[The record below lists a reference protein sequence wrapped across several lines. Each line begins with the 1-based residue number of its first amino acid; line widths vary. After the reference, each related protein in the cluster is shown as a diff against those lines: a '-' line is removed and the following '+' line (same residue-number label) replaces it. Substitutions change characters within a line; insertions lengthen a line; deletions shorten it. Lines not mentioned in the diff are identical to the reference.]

1 MTRHSFV
8 VDDEEA
14 GVRLDKAIANQLGV
28 SRSVA
33 ASLESLVDGRTLPNS
48 TRLQTGQ
55 RIEVEFAE
63 KDPDVLQGQPVDFD
77 VRFEDPDIAVVSKP
91 PGLAVHPG
99 AGRID
104 TTLANGLLARWP
116 EITGVGEKSRPGIV
130 HRLDAGTSGLML
142 VALSARAYQA
152 LAEQIALHEV
162 ERGYLA
168 LVIGDVQPPTGKI
181 DAPIGRD
188 PRRRKRMAVIQGGRH
203 AITRYRAVAHYDAG
217 YSLVEV
223 ALETG
228 RTHQIRVHMAAIGHP
243 IAGDDTY
250 GGGRASKKLG
260 LHRPFLHSARIAF
273 NHPVTGERIEIA
285 EPLPPDLEVVLAAL
299 GEPGDER

>member
-14 GVRLDKAIANQLGV
+14 GERLDKTIAGQLGV
-28 SRSVA
+28 SRAVA
-33 ASLESLVDGRTLPNS
+33 ASLQALVDGRSLPNS

-55 RIEVEFAE
+55 RIEVELIE
-63 KDPDVLQGQPVDFD
+63 KDPEVLKGQVVDFD
-77 VRFEDPDIAVVSKP
+77 VRFEDEDIAVISKP
-91 PGLAVHPG
+91 AGLAVHPG
-99 AGRID
+99 AGRRD
-104 TTLANGLLARWP
+104 ATLANGLLARWP
-116 EITGVGEKSRPGIV
+116 KIETVGEESRPGIV
-130 HRLDAGTSGLML
+130 HRLDAGTSGLMA
-142 VALSARAYQA
+142 VALSPRAYEE
-152 LAEQIALHEV
+152 LVEQIASHEV
-162 ERGYLA
+162 ERNYLA

-188 PRRRKRMAVIQGGRH
+188 PRRRKRMAVIEGGRH
-203 AITRYRAVAHYDAG
+203 AVTHYRASAHYGAG

-223 ALETG
+223 TLETG
-228 RTHQIRVHMAAIGHP
+228 RTHQIRVHMAAIGQP

-273 NHPVTGERIEIA
+273 NHPVTGEQIDIA
-285 EPLPPDLEVVLAAL
+285 EPLPPDLEDVLAAL